1 MKGFNKQIKYFIYFI
16 LLLVSSIM
24 IFSKPPQAP
33 NKLVTENPKRE
44 VTTVEASK
52 NREHAE
58 MDITVKKLNLKS
70 LISYKL
76 SDLEFYIQLPKNETL
91 NQDEVYFVSKT
102 VDDIPN
108 ISTVNGKKVFS
119 NLEKFKNYNIK
130 TKDFIY
136 THKDNFILIDRAP
149 IGIKEFVVSKLN
161 KTTGEINQV
170 YSSKDFKETPVEKIS
185 GVIEPGN
192 THVVFNLSEEIL
204 KELTTEGNRIEVGTT
219 FNKILTTNKLERK
232 TDKEALTYTIEAET
246 SRLLVED
253 KEKLNEIKI
262 LVFNKDG
269 IKKIYKGDIF
279 LPSIDKATNKAW
291 LKYSPFRFPK
301 LVPQSD
307 GNFLVKLG
315 HFVRGN
321 RAKNINDFSYTDDG
335 LYCWNFNLT
344 SEFSMNAGNKDPR
357 ILYGTDVHYIVSS
370 NLNPTGIELPKKH
383 LYRDDQPLFGNFFS
397 GDFSSTD
404 SPSGKTLNMWDN
416 TLTQGHYSSSTTVV
430 GWFLSFEL
438 QFRLSREEY
447 YNMRRLGLNKIKNKS
462 RISGKIRSFS
472 SHYPPIYVHISIPLI
487 EANAIDT
494 EFDESTIPTIPL
506 DPLISEGTV
515 TLKNPIYKKSGEKG
529 GVLLF
534 FGEPTL
540 NAETQGYEQN
550 IGLTEGKIG
559 LFKPQLGYLGGP
571 DVKIT
576 GKVTAGVGTPVPTTT
591 KMLNLGSGEHL
602 EEQVF
607 ISGLENNLTVSY
619 PNATSNKNGT
629 LIGINTWNLDAG
641 EYQVK
646 MDHRFLKNTINIK
659 LPKFDS
665 SVYYTALPDKEVK
678 LSIHDRPD
686 NILGT
691 FKLTTKDYDVEILGK
706 TGSISK
712 FRYKIKKT
720 LPVTVNGVSGSNI
733 KLEIN
738 PVTLKGTLVNGP
750 DSNYWYVHSPVAG
763 SMNVDV
769 IVSTEDIV
777 GKKNRTITTTIP
789 STENIIQLGVEGSP
803 IGVSGV
809 VDKIEITETYSIVQ
823 KTATI
828 TLKNPIF
835 AGTHNGSFGGLRIWS
850 DGTTAKIG
858 MLNESGTVANNS
870 VYLPSVQGETTSI
883 DQTIVGDGT
892 QMDVVINSEAHST
905 PVNWGNATTSAGI
918 INPVYNSYNPSS
930 SKVLVGA
937 DYSGFSTNNVK
948 GTDISLEKWNLE
960 QQNVNIQMKHDLAIN
975 TFILEIPAFD
985 GLVYYDYDSDNI
997 NSTTKLY
1004 EGTLSNVS
1012 LVGEVARIKLQTK
1025 NYDLRILGSRDSGP
1039 NSNLELKI
1047 PKKVTLKA
1055 KGKNSAGGEVTY
1067 NMEFQVEIVSPN
1079 TNTIVNSGDV
1089 THHILY
1095 PAKMTVS
1102 TKMSAEI
1109 ILKGKVRSSV
1119 VTPIELS
1126 GDGLTFVTIGVKD
1139 KPSFNKIILNK
1150 IVLKGNVATSTQ
1162 LVDLG
1167 DASKGDTV
1175 LGSDQFEALDDDK
1188 VELWNGT
1195 TSLFPPTTT
1204 ISTLISG
1211 IEIQDSQVSVKY
1223 DVSTKKLIFTKIGF
1237 KDYDNDKLKLNFLKA
1252 GGILTRSISLT
1263 VKNKVG
1269 FEILPGKGSL
1279 NFGDFFP
1286 GDTKFAENLI
1296 EFKNPNNHN
1305 ITVKLDPNNKE
1316 EIYKV
1321 GALIT
1326 ETTTINLK
1334 ELQVKDLKATPATK
1348 RNSFKISG
1356 KAITKATT
1364 APGEY
1369 RGSLDVI
1376 ITIIP

>member
-1 MKGFNKQIKYFIYFI
+1 MNGFFKKIKHFIYFI

-161 KTTGEINQV
+161 KTTGAIKQV

-192 THVVFNLSEEIL
+192 THVIFNLSEEIL
-204 KELTTEGNRIEVGTT
+204 KELTTKGNRIEVGTT

-279 LPSIDKATNKAW
+279 LPSIETLSSGASLRYAAYRNPRMIG
-291 LKYSPFRFPK
+291 L
-301 LVPQSD
+301 SD
-307 GNFLVKLG
+307 GNYLIQFG
-315 HFVRGN
+315 EFARGN
-321 RAKNINDFSYTDDG
+321 RIKSSSYLDADDG
-335 LYCWNFNLT
+335 QRYNFNLM
-344 SEFSMNAGNKDPR
+344 SDYSMNAGNKHR
-357 ILYGTDVHYIVSS
+357 RLLYGTDVEYKVNSLVNSTGVTLSRRHFYRQSS
-370 NLNPTGIELPKKH
+370 
-383 LYRDDQPLFGNFFS
+383 PLFGALRNSVTGVPTSNGEFAS
-397 GDFSSTD
+397 QHAPHGRS
-404 SPSGKTLNMWDN
+404 LNMESGFRTDGIYPNREGN
-416 TLTQGHYSSSTTVV
+416 T
-430 GWFLSFEL
+430 GWYLSFVL
-438 QFRLSREEY
+438 QIQLSRSEY
-447 YNMRRLGLNKIKNKS
+447 NDLRKLGVNQIKNTTD
-462 RISGKIRSFS
+462 IFGKIRSYHEMTPSLEYRDFDTL
-472 SHYPPIYVHISIPLI
+472 LI
-487 EANAIDT
+487 RKGQIDS
-494 EFDESTIPTIPL
+494 EFDESTVPPVL
-506 DPLISEGTV
+506 PDPLISEGTV
-515 TLKNPIYKKSGEKG
+515 TLINPIYKKSGAKG
-529 GVLLF
+529 GVLVFNNL
-534 FGEPTL
+534 GKL
-540 NAETQGYEQN
+540 NAETQGYTTQN
-550 IGLTEGKIG
+550 LGVPEGEIG

-571 DVKIT
+571 DVKII
-576 GKVTAGVGTPVPTTT
+576 GNVTAGVGTALTTT
-591 KMLNLGSGEHL
+591 KRLKLDSGVHL
-602 EEQVF
+602 DEQVF
-607 ISGLENNLTVSY
+607 ISGVNNLTVSY
-619 PNATSNKNGT
+619 PNATSNKYGT
-629 LIGINTWNLDAG
+629 LIGINTWDLNAG
-641 EYQVK
+641 KYQVK
-646 MDHRFLKNTINIK
+646 MDHPTIKNTINIK
-659 LPKFDS
+659 LPTFDS

-678 LSIHDRPD
+678 LDIKDRTD

-706 TGSISK
+706 TGSVSK

-720 LPVTVNGVSGSNI
+720 LPVTVDGVLGSNI
-733 KLEIN
+733 KLDIN
-738 PVTLKGTLVNGP
+738 SVTLKGTPVTGP
-750 DSNYWYVHSPVAG
+750 DSNYWYIHSPVAG

-777 GKKNRTITTTIP
+777 GKKNRTITTIIP
-789 STENIIQLGVEGSP
+789 PTEDIIQLGVEGSP

-809 VDKIEITETYSIVQ
+809 VDKIKITETYSIV
-823 KTATI
+823 KETATI

-835 AGTHNGSFGGLRIWS
+835 AGTNNGSLGRLRIWS
-850 DGTTAKIG
+850 DGTDTNKTAQIE
-858 MLNESGTVANNS
+858 MLKENGTVESNS
-870 VYLPSVQGETTSI
+870 LYLPSVSGKTTSI
-883 DQTIVGDGT
+883 QQAIVGDGT
-892 QMDVVINSEAHST
+892 QMNVVINNETHPT
-905 PVNWGNATTSAGI
+905 PLNWGNAATSTGI
-918 INPVYNSYNPSS
+918 IAPVYNTSN
-930 SKVLVGA
+930 SKVFVGV
-937 DYSGFSTNNVK
+937 DYSDFSKSNGN

-960 QQNVNIQMKHDLAIN
+960 QQDVNIQMKHDLAIN

-1126 GDGLTFVTIGVKD
+1126 GDSLTFVTIGVKD

-1195 TSLFPPTTT
+1195 TSLFPPT
-1204 ISTLISG
+1204 
-1211 IEIQDSQVSVKY
+1211 
-1223 DVSTKKLIFTKIGF
+1223 KL
-1237 KDYDNDKLKLNFLKA
+1237 
-1252 GGILTRSISLT
+1252 SSL
-1263 VKNKVG
+1263 
-1269 FEILPGKGSL
+1269 
-1279 NFGDFFP
+1279 
-1286 GDTKFAENLI
+1286 
-1296 EFKNPNNHN
+1296 
-1305 ITVKLDPNNKE
+1305 
-1316 EIYKV
+1316 
-1321 GALIT
+1321 
-1326 ETTTINLK
+1326 
-1334 ELQVKDLKATPATK
+1334 
-1348 RNSFKISG
+1348 
-1356 KAITKATT
+1356 
-1364 APGEY
+1364 
-1369 RGSLDVI
+1369 
-1376 ITIIP
+1376 

>member
-1 MKGFNKQIKYFIYFI
+1 MKGFNKQIKHFIYFI

-44 VTTVEASK
+44 VTTVEANK

-149 IGIKEFVVSKLN
+149 LGINEFVVSKLN
-161 KTTGEINQV
+161 KTTGEIKQV
-170 YSSKDFKETPVEKIS
+170 YSSKDFKETPIETIS

-192 THVVFNLSEEIL
+192 THVIFNLSEEIL
-204 KELTTEGNRIEVGTT
+204 KELTTKGNRIEVGTT

-232 TDKEALTYTIEAET
+232 IDKEALTYTIEAET

-335 LYCWNFNLT
+335 LYSWNFNLT
-344 SEFSMNAGNKDPR
+344 SDYSMNAGNKDPR

-472 SHYPPIYVHISIPLI
+472 SHNPPTYVHISIPLI

-550 IGLTEGKIG
+550 IGLTEGEIG

-720 LPVTVNGVSGSNI
+720 LPVTVDGVLGSNI
-733 KLEIN
+733 KLDIK
-738 PVTLKGTLVNGP
+738 VDTLKGTLVNGP
-750 DSNYWYVHSPVAG
+750 DSNYWYIHSPVAG

-809 VDKIEITETYSIVQ
+809 VDKIEITETYSIIQ
-823 KTATI
+823 ETATI
-828 TLKNPIF
+828 SLTNPIF
-835 AGTHNGSFGGLRIWS
+835 AGTHKGSFGGLRIWS

-858 MLNESGTVANNS
+858 MLNENGIVENNS
-870 VYLPSVQGETTSI
+870 LYLPTVTGKTTSI
-883 DQTIVGDGT
+883 QQAIVGDGT
-892 QMDVVINSEAHST
+892 QMDVVINSETHST
-905 PVNWGNATTSAGI
+905 PVNWGNATTSTGI
-918 INPVYNSYNPSS
+918 IDPVYNTSS

-975 TFILEIPAFD
+975 TFILKIPKFD
-985 GLVYYDYDSDNI
+985 GLVYYDYESGSI

-1004 EGTLSNVS
+1004 EGVLSNVS
-1012 LVGEVARIKLQTK
+1012 LVGEVARIKLHTK
-1025 NYDLRILGSRDSGP
+1025 NYDLRILGSRNDDS
-1039 NSNLELKI
+1039 SNLELKI
-1047 PKKVTLKA
+1047 PKTVILKV
-1055 KGKNSAGGEVTY
+1055 KGKNSADEEVDY
-1067 NMEFQVEIVSPN
+1067 NMSFKVEIDEA
-1079 TNTIVNSGDV
+1079 TISGNMA
-1089 THHILY
+1089 TTASTARHHILH
-1095 PAKMTVS
+1095 PKSMTGY
-1102 TKMSAEI
+1102 TNMSADI
-1109 ILKGKVRSSV
+1109 ILIGEERSLSSV
-1119 VTPIELS
+1119 GATIELS
-1126 GDGLTFVTIGVKD
+1126 GDKLNFVTIGVKD
-1139 KPSFNKIILNK
+1139 KPDFNKTILNK

-1162 LVDLG
+1162 VVDLG
-1167 DASKGDTV
+1167 DASKGDTIN
-1175 LGSDQFEALDDDK
+1175 GTTEFEALDNDK

-1195 TSLFPPTTT
+1195 ASLFPPTTT

-1223 DVSTKKLIFTKIGF
+1223 DVSSKKLIFTKIGF
-1237 KDYDNDKLKLNFLKA
+1237 KDYSNSNLKLNFLRA
-1252 GGILTRSISLT
+1252 NGLLTRTISLT

-1305 ITVKLDPNNKE
+1305 IKVELDTNNKE

-1321 GALIT
+1321 GVPAT

-1334 ELQVKDLKATPATK
+1334 ELQVKDLKATSTTK

-1356 KAITKATT
+1356 KAVTKATT
-1364 APGEY
+1364 EPGEY
-1369 RGSLDVI
+1369 RGSLDVL